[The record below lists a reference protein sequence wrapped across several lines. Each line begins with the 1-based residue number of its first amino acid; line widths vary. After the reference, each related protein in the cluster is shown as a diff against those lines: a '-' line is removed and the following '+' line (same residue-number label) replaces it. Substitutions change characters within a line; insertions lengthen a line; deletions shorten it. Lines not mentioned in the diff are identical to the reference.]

1 VTLDRAG
8 RPIADNALDMVTP
21 GEHVDSPQ
29 TIYRARAD
37 AFNAEWLALSR
48 RFNLVAN
55 LRLATFV
62 LAAACLI
69 WGIAG
74 NKLVGSMLGVTLGV
88 AFVGLVHYHS
98 QLGRRRS
105 RVSALRDINLESI
118 ERLAR
123 RWDRIS
129 LRHRT
134 TANPRHPYAADLD
147 LFGRASLLHLLD
159 TTRTSMGQ
167 STLTDWI
174 LHAASPDTV
183 RARQIAMTELA
194 TKLDFRQE
202 LEVSAGP
209 RQGVPIDPAPLLAWA
224 ESTPPRLGQALL
236 WAARISPALL
246 CVSAAAQA
254 AGSLSWPIWLAF
266 LFVNIAIWQ
275 VLGQRAYATLS
286 HLGVREAALRQ
297 YATSFDLLST
307 PTTIFAAPLLGSL
320 LAELHANGRSAARG
334 VHALERIARCVIP
347 RSALVYWFV
356 QVICLWDLHV
366 LAAVV
371 DWQTMFGQRLRVWLA
386 VLGEIEALAALAS
399 LAHAHPD
406 WELPEIDST
415 TCRLTAEQAGHPL
428 LDPGAR
434 VDNPITL
441 GPAGTFVLVTGSNMA
456 GKSTY
461 LRTIGTNIVLAQAGG
476 PVCARAFRMPPLRL
490 CTSMRVVDSLE
501 HGVSTFLAE
510 VARLKQVVDVVRE
523 ANGAQAVCYLL
534 DEILQGTNSA
544 ERQIAVRQ
552 AIHFLVDRRA
562 IGAVSTHD
570 LALADLPE
578 LGARAQLVHFQ
589 ETLTD
594 APAGPL
600 MSFGY
605 RLQPGLATSTNA
617 LRLVAMLGLDD
628 ESAGS

>member
-1 VTLDRAG
+1 V
-8 RPIADNALDMVTP
+8 VTP
-21 GEHVDSPQ
+21 GEHVDSAEA
-29 TIYRARAD
+29 IYRARAE
-37 AFNAEWLALSR
+37 AFNAEWLVLSG

-55 LRLATFV
+55 LRLAAFV
-62 LAAACLI
+62 AAAACLI

-74 NKLVGSMLGVTLGV
+74 NTLVGIGLGVMLGV
-88 AFVGLVHYHS
+88 AFVGLVSYHR

-105 RVSALRDINLESI
+105 RVSGLRDVNLESI
-118 ERLAR
+118 DRLAR
-123 RWDRIS
+123 RWDRIP

-134 TANPRHPYAADLD
+134 TADPRHPYAADLD

-167 STLTDWI
+167 STLTDWL

-194 TKLDFRQE
+194 TKLDFRQD
-202 LEVSAGP
+202 LEVTAGP
-209 RQGVPIDPAPLLAWA
+209 TEGAPADAAPLLAWA
-224 ESTPPRLGQALL
+224 ESTPPQSGRALL
-236 WAARISPALL
+236 WIARISPVLL
-246 CVSAAAQA
+246 CVSAAAA
-254 AGSLSWPIWLAF
+254 ATGRSSWPIWLVF
-266 LFVNIAIWQ
+266 LFVNVALWQ

-286 HLGVREAALRQ
+286 QIGVQEPELRQ
-297 YATSFDLLST
+297 YAASFDLLST
-307 PTTIFAAPLLGSL
+307 SAASFAAPRLATLE
-320 LAELHANGRSAARG
+320 AELHANGRSAARG

-347 RSALVYWFV
+347 RSALVYWLV
-356 QVICLWDLHV
+356 QVVCLWDLHV

-371 DWQTMFGQRLRVWLA
+371 DWQATNGQKLRVWLA
-386 VLGEIEALAALAS
+386 ALGEIEAVAALAS
-399 LAHAHPD
+399 LAHAYPD
-406 WELPEIDST
+406 WSLPKIDST
-415 TCRLTAEQAGHPL
+415 ACRLTAEQAGHPL

-434 VDNPITL
+434 VDNPIAL

-476 PVCARAFRMPPLRL
+476 PVCARAFRMPPLDL

-501 HGVSTFLAE
+501 SGVSTFLAE
-510 VARLKQVVDVVRE
+510 VVRLKQVVDMVR
-523 ANGAQAVCYLL
+523 QADDARTVCYLL

-552 AIHFLVDRRA
+552 VIHFLLDRRA

-570 LALADLPE
+570 LAFADLPE
-578 LGARAQLVHFQ
+578 LAARAQLVHFQ

-594 APAGPL
+594 ARAGPL

-605 RLQPGLATSTNA
+605 RLLPGLATSTNA
-617 LRLVAMLGLDD
+617 LRLVAMLGLDP
-628 ESAGS
+628 

>member
-1 VTLDRAG
+1 
-8 RPIADNALDMVTP
+8 
-21 GEHVDSPQ
+21 VDSPEA
-29 TIYRARAD
+29 IYRARAD
-37 AFNAEWLALSR
+37 AFNAERLVLNR
-48 RFNLVAN
+48 RFNVVAN
-55 LRLATFV
+55 LRLAAFV
-62 LAAACLI
+62 AAAGCLI
-69 WGIAG
+69 WSLTADTLLG
-74 NKLVGSMLGVTLGV
+74 VGLGVTLGV
-88 AFVGLVHYHS
+88 AFVGLVYYHR

-105 RVSALRDINLESI
+105 RVSGLRDVNLESI
-118 ERLAR
+118 DRLAR
-123 RWDRIS
+123 RWDRIP

-134 TANPRHPYAADLD
+134 TADPRHPYAADLD

-167 STLTDWI
+167 STLTDWL

-183 RARQIAMTELA
+183 RARQVAMTELV

-209 RQGVPIDPAPLLAWA
+209 REGVPADPAPLLAWA
-224 ESTPPRLGQALL
+224 ESMPLQSGRALQ
-236 WAARISPALL
+236 WTARISPVLL
-246 CVSAAAQA
+246 FVSAVAQA
-254 AGSLSWPIWLAF
+254 TGRSSWPIWLVF
-266 LFVNIAIWQ
+266 LFVNVALWQ
-275 VLGQRAYATLS
+275 MLGQRAYATLA
-286 HLGVREAALRQ
+286 HIGIQEPTLREYAA
-297 YATSFDLLST
+297 SFDLLSSAT
-307 PTTIFAAPLLGSL
+307 ATFAAPRLCSL
-320 LAELHANGRSAARG
+320 QADLHGNGRSAARG

-347 RSALVYWFV
+347 RSALVYWVV
-356 QVICLWDLHV
+356 QVVCLWDLHV

-371 DWQTMFGQRLRVWLA
+371 GWQATSGQRLRVWLA

-399 LAHAHPD
+399 LADAHPD
-406 WELPEIDST
+406 WNLPEIDST
-415 TCRLTAEQAGHPL
+415 ARQLTAEQAGHPL

-434 VDNPITL
+434 VDNPIAL

-476 PVCARAFRMPPLRL
+476 AVCARAFRMPPLDL

-501 HGVSTFLAE
+501 RGVSTFLAE
-510 VARLKQVVDVVRE
+510 VVRLKQVVDVVRE
-523 ANGAQAVCYLL
+523 ADDARTACYLL

-552 AIHFLVDRRA
+552 VIHFLLDQRA

-578 LGARAQLVHFQ
+578 LGARAQPVHFQ

-594 APAGPL
+594 APAGPS

-605 RLQPGLATSTNA
+605 RLQSGLATSTNA
-617 LRLVAMLGLDD
+617 LRLVAMLGLG
-628 ESAGS
+628 EGSAGP